1 MQTAMLDV
9 NKDLCSVIAG
19 LSQSAVINTNQGFRP
34 PSEPPSSSGQPP
46 VVPPSLGQ
54 LTLEVRNDIELM
66 KSGNNYLKLSIDNK
80 IANQDTH
87 IEQLDKSLKAIQRD
101 LNLDAL
107 TEKIEHAVD
116 VKIKSATVEKVLS
129 DLESSK
135 EFSAILRRKLTS
147 FIKEEKNVLLR
158 QV

>member
-116 VKIKSATVEKVLS
+116 VKIK
-129 DLESSK
+129 
-135 EFSAILRRKLTS
+135 
-147 FIKEEKNVLLR
+147 
-158 QV
+158 